1 MTLHKSMSSMAA
13 EVIEE
18 YLRTAQFCLEFRK
31 QDGGCLGYPAT
42 LLLLC
47 VANALGSYLA
57 GESVTIEGKPQKI
70 TRGEPFRIL
79 NHPLFGLQL
88 SHKRIISAIDKAEP
102 HP

>member
-57 GESVTIEGKPQKI
+57 GESVTIEGKPQLLRQG
-70 TRGEPFRIL
+70 TT
-79 NHPLFGLQL
+79 
-88 SHKRIISAIDKAEP
+88 
-102 HP
+102 